1 MCQIYLKAITD
12 EGMVGIYNAASSQHL
27 TNQEMVNALAKTC
40 GKKLWAPKVPG
51 FLLKLLFGE
60 MSVIILEGSRVDN
73 QKIKNAGFVF
83 QYDSLEEALKSL
95 ILKK

>member
-1 MCQIYLKAITD
+1 
-12 EGMVGIYNAASSQHL
+12 
-27 TNQEMVNALAKTC
+27 
-40 GKKLWAPKVPG
+40 
-51 FLLKLLFGE
+51 